1 MRVHYLAHP
10 VCVLV
15 KFSLPPLFCHP
26 AEVYLLL
33 YFFYTARNLH
43 YNKFLFHRE
52 ILIQH
57 SDSDRAFLYT
67 SWPKSDIIVDLK
79 DV

>member
-33 YFFYTARNLH
+33 YFFYTALVKGIYIITNFCSTVKFWYSIRIRTALFYILPGRNL
-43 YNKFLFHRE
+43 
-52 ILIQH
+52 ISSSI
-57 SDSDRAFLYT
+57 
-67 SWPKSDIIVDLK
+67 
-79 DV
+79 